1 MTPAWKS
8 DCGTVGLFLG
18 DCLPVL
24 QSMADQS
31 IDVLLT
37 DPPYGI
43 QAARKNNPS
52 RSCLAVSRD
61 YGIASWDDSTNE
73 PAIGESRR
81 VCKQQVIFGG
91 NYYHLPPAQ
100 CWLVWDKMNG
110 NNDFADCE
118 LAWTNLAKAVR
129 KKSYLY
135 GMLRAGNDP
144 RGIHPTQKPEEIMA
158 WALSQTSGETV
169 IDPFMGSG
177 TTGVAAVR
185 FGKSFIGIERDPV
198 FFETAKKRIVDAL
211 SQMSFLSPGESADRQ
226 LVLFS

>member
-91 NYYHLPPAQ
+91 
-100 CWLVWDKMNG
+100 
-110 NNDFADCE
+110 
-118 LAWTNLAKAVR
+118 
-129 KKSYLY
+129 
-135 GMLRAGNDP
+135 
-144 RGIHPTQKPEEIMA
+144 IMA